1 MVFTRAPSCRAVRCD
16 GFASKRSRPQ
26 KQRVSNADGVS
37 DAGGMGKARRDLT
50 LTADQGCVDHRQLP
64 GPLLFSD
71 LHRRDP

>member
-1 MVFTRAPSCRAVRCD
+1 MRCD

-26 KQRVSNADGVS
+26 KQRVSNADGAA
-37 DAGGMGKARRDLT
+37 DADGMGKARCDLP